1 MMVRAFRRGQT
12 RAPKTRHPR
21 HPGWPEATPE
31 VRLPDYAIVRLRPLA
46 LRDGSAWRA
55 QRISDRQFLEPV
67 EPTVPGGWKS
77 AHSKAAWV
85 GTLLSLRSS
94 ADAGVALPLAIELD
108 GRFVGQVTMGNIQH
122 GVVSDCWVGYWVH
135 SSVTGRGVATA
146 ALALALDHAFL
157 RVGVH
162 RVTATYLPENLASG
176 KVLERCGFRTEGFL
190 RRNIHINGE
199 WRDHHLVA
207 ITDDDFTQSAVKRVR
222 ESGRIL

>member
-1 MMVRAFRRGQT
+1 MVRAFRRGQT

>member
-1 MMVRAFRRGQT
+1 MVRAFRRGQT

-31 VRLPDYAIVRLRPLA
+31 VRLPDYSIVRLRPLA

-94 ADAGVALPLAIELD
+94 ADAGVVLPLAIELD

-122 GVVSDCWVGYWVH
+122 GVVSDCWVGY
-135 SSVTGRGVATA
+135 
-146 ALALALDHAFL
+146 
-157 RVGVH
+157 
-162 RVTATYLPENLASG
+162 
-176 KVLERCGFRTEGFL
+176 
-190 RRNIHINGE
+190 
-199 WRDHHLVA
+199 
-207 ITDDDFTQSAVKRVR
+207 
-222 ESGRIL
+222 

>member
-1 MMVRAFRRGQT
+1 MVRAFRRGQT

-31 VRLPDYAIVRLRPLA
+31 VRLPDYSIVRLRPLA

-77 AHSKAAWV
+77 AHSKAAWM

-94 ADAGVALPLAIELD
+94 ADAGVVLPLAIELD

>member
-1 MMVRAFRRGQT
+1 M
-12 RAPKTRHPR
+12 
-21 HPGWPEATPE
+21 
-31 VRLPDYAIVRLRPLA
+31 
-46 LRDGSAWRA
+46 
-55 QRISDRQFLEPV
+55 
-67 EPTVPGGWKS
+67 PGGWKS

-94 ADAGVALPLAIELD
+94 ADAGVVLPLAIELD

>member
-1 MMVRAFRRGQT
+1 MVRAFRRGQT

-31 VRLPDYAIVRLRPLA
+31 VRLPDYSIVRLRPLA

-94 ADAGVALPLAIELD
+94 ADAGVVLPLAIELD

-176 KVLERCGFRTEGFL
+176 KVLKRCGFRTEGFL

>member
-1 MMVRAFRRGQT
+1 MVRAFRRGQT

-31 VRLPDYAIVRLRPLA
+31 VRLPDYSIVRLRPLA

-85 GTLLSLRSS
+85 CTLLSLRSS
-94 ADAGVALPLAIELD
+94 ADAGVVLPLAIELD

>member
-1 MMVRAFRRGQT
+1 MVRAFRRGQT

-31 VRLPDYAIVRLRPLA
+31 VRLPDYSIVRLRPLA

-94 ADAGVALPLAIELD
+94 ADAGVVLPLAIELD